1 MAIPSHKFVNTVNQP
16 GARWTLDAVSTG
28 SVRQAFIL
36 FISLYP
42 FVQKRVLS
50 ACHVPCLCWAPEIQ
64 QKRKKKKKMTDKVVP
79 ILKSLYS
86 SQGDKKQASK
96 PRNKKNNHRLW

>member
-1 MAIPSHKFVNTVNQP
+1 MAVTSHKFVNTVNQP
-16 GARWTLDAVSTG
+16 GARWTLDAVSTW
-28 SVRQAFIL
+28 SVHQAFNL
-36 FISLYP
+36 FISFYP

-64 QKRKKKKKMTDKVVP
+64 QKRKKKMTGKVVP

-86 SQGDKKQASK
+86 SQGDKK
-96 PRNKKNNHRLW
+96 